1 MEQLEQTPNIPLQ
14 QEREIDGKMDKK
26 KFLQYV
32 KKLVLRTTLI
42 SYENVV
48 MGVSFEKKPP
58 LNPTIPW
65 GN

>member
-1 MEQLEQTPNIPLQ
+1 MEQLEQSPYIPLQ

-42 SYENVV
+42 SY
-48 MGVSFEKKPP
+48 GYLKK
-58 LNPTIPW
+58 I
-65 GN
+65 